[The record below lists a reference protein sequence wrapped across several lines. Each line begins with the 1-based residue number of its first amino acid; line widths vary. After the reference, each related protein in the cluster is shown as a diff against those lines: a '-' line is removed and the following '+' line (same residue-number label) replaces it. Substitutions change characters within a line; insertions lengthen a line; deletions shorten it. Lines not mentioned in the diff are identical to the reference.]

1 MDTVTRILQHATRRL
16 RRAPVFAVTSILTL
30 AIGIGACALM
40 MSLVSSILIK
50 PLPYDRPD

>member
-1 MDTVTRILQHATRRL
+1 MMRRSS
-16 RRAPVFAVTSILTL
+16 RDACLTL

-50 PLPYDRPD
+50 PLPYDLPGQLED